1 MLFTFFNNR
10 IVTETPWQYT
20 GVEYVYTTQRAG
32 WKRTGMRDATEK
44 LKTSSC
50 KGQTEPQ
57 FNSNTVLLL
66 THQDCGR
73 KSFTSPFTSG
83 FTSCVVKPRRGA
95 VKSSSQT
102 SPTNTGLLSLIKIII
117 TARQIIVTKQMVA
130 ITHKT
135 TNNAQQMDGRRAK
148 GEE

>member
-1 MLFTFFNNR
+1 MNHAFHFPLI
-10 IVTETPWQYT
+10 IVATETPWQYT

-32 WKRTGMRDATEK
+32 RKRTGMRDGTDK
-44 LKTSSC
+44 LKTPSC
-50 KGQTEPQ
+50 SGQTEPQ

-66 THQDCGR
+66 TLPSD
-73 KSFTSPFTSG
+73 
-83 FTSCVVKPRRGA
+83 FTSCAVKPR
-95 VKSSSQT
+95 SSKKA
-102 SPTNTGLLSLIKIII
+102 SPTNTGLLSLIKVII
-117 TARQIIVTKQMVA
+117 TARQIMVTKQTVA